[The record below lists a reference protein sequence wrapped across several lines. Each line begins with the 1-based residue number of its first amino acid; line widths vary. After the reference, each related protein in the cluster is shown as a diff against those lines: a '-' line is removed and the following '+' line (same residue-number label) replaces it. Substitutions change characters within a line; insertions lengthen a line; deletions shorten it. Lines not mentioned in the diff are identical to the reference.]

1 MAFTLLK
8 SFLRYAESGYMDV
21 PVATG
26 RPPDSPFEE
35 QVLREL
41 ERLGYTV
48 HTQVGTAGFYLD
60 MAVVDPLKPGR
71 YSLGNRVRWR
81 GLPQRSFN
89 PRPGPAPPIRPSVP
103 GLEDSPH
110 LVNGLRSESRRQK
123 SKHFVLRSRTPRRSR
138 RARQTAPTSASSF
151 RESEVEPTVARV
163 PERPSPGPKV
173 PSYVF
178 AELDIDLGFLELHA
192 QSYSILFRSGLR
204 ESFRSKARFTGSRR
218 LGESRPAAGV
228 QRVGSRIQEAF
239 RRACRSGSRAKRFV
253 YRDDFL
259 WADESFNVVVRDR
272 SEVPAQFKRLDYIA
286 PEEIKA
292 AIDQSVGASFGMV
305 QDEVATSA
313 CRMLGFAR
321 VSEDMRVAVEQLR
334 DAMLKEGRL
343 VLQGET
349 VVRDVRDK

>member
-1 MAFTLLK
+1 MARPTTVL
-8 SFLRYAESGYMDV
+8 V
-21 PVATG
+21 QPATG
-26 RPPDSPFEE
+26 TGSANSSFSPWVGRFIASGQRPAF
-35 QVLREL
+35 REPAAEIEAL
-41 ERLGYTV
+41 CAAIED
-48 HTQVGTAGFYLD
+48 AKK
-60 MAVVDPLKPGR
+60 KPE
-71 YSLGNRVRWR
+71 
-81 GLPQRSFN
+81 
-89 PRPGPAPPIRPSVP
+89 GPATV
-103 GLEDSPH
+103 
-110 LVNGLRSESRRQK
+110 
-123 SKHFVLRSRTPRRSR
+123 
-138 RARQTAPTSASSF
+138 PTSASSF
-151 RESEVEPTVARV
+151 RESEVEPTVAGV
-163 PERPSPGPKV
+163 PERPSPGPKA

-178 AELDIDLGFLELHA
+178 AELDIDLGFIELHA
-192 QSYSILFRSGLR
+192 QSYSRLFRSGLP

-239 RRACRSGSRAKRFV
+239 RRACRSGSRAKKFV

>member
-1 MAFTLLK
+1 
-8 SFLRYAESGYMDV
+8 MDV
-21 PVATG
+21 PVTTG

-71 YSLGNRVRWR
+71 YLLGIECDGAAYHSARSTRDRDRLRQFVLESLGWKIHRIWSTAWFREPAAEIEALCAAIEEAKKNPESPAAVR
-81 GLPQRSFN
+81 S
-89 PRPGPAPPIRPSVP
+89 
-103 GLEDSPH
+103 
-110 LVNGLRSESRRQK
+110 SES
-123 SKHFVLRSRTPRRSR
+123 
-138 RARQTAPTSASSF
+138 SF
-151 RESEVEPTVARV
+151 LESEAKPTVAGV
-163 PERPSPGPKV
+163 PVRPSPVPKA

-178 AELDIDLGFLELHA
+178 AELEINLGFRELHA
-192 QSYSILFRSGLR
+192 
-204 ESFRSKARFTGSRR
+204 ESLETLSQWLARVVSVESPIHWLEAARR
-218 LGESRPAAGV
+218 IANSAGV

-239 RRACRSGSRAKRFV
+239 KRACRSGSRAKRLV
-253 YRDDFL
+253 YRDGFL

-292 AIDQSVGASFGMV
+292 AIEQSVGESFGMV
-305 QDEVATSA
+305 QDDVATSA

-334 DAMLKEGRL
+334 DAMIKEGRL
-343 VLQGET
+343 TLQGET
-349 VVRDVRDK
+349 VIRGAGNSCSN